1 MSTSILYHAWGIIGY
16 DHVAT
21 RYVEGNMIFEVKKQ
35 AERLHCS
42 CCRSHEIICRGTTS
56 RMFRTLP
63 VGGRPVFLEL
73 PVQRVECLACGV
85 VRQVN
90 LGFADPRVSYTKRF
104 ERYALELLRFTT
116 ILDVAHHLGVSWD
129 VIKGIQKQ
137 HLTKRFSKTNL
148 ANLHRLAI
156 DEIAVRKGHK
166 YMTVAMDLDSGAVVF
181 VGDSKGQEALDPFWI
196 QIRKAKPRIEAVA
209 TDMGA
214 AYIAAVRENLPNAAI
229 VLDHFHVIKSFND
242 KLSDL
247 RRELFQEATDKLHKS
262 VLKGTR
268 WLLLKNPE
276 NLDPK
281 KNEKARLEEALHLNQ
296 PLATAYILKEELR
309 TFWNQPN
316 KMKAEKAI
324 WSWIAKAESSG
335 IRILKVFA
343 KTLTI
348 HIREILAF
356 YDHRISTGPLE
367 GMNNKIKTMKRQAYG
382 FRDMEFFKLKIMALH
397 ETKYALVG

>member
-16 DHVAT
+16 DYVAT
-21 RYVEGNMIFEVKKQ
+21 RFVEGRMIFEVRKKSK
-35 AERLHCS
+35 RIRCS
-42 CCRSHEIICRGTTS
+42 CCGSQEVICRGSTS

-73 PVQRVECLACGV
+73 PVQRVECRKCRV
-85 VRQVN
+85 VRQAA
-90 LGFADPRVSYTKRF
+90 LDFADPRVSYTKRF
-104 ERYALELLRFTT
+104 ERYAIELLRFST
-116 ILDVAHHLGVSWD
+116 ILDVARHLSVSWD

-137 HLTKRFSKTNL
+137 HLGKRFSKPNL
-148 ANLHRLAI
+148 ANLRRLAI

-166 YMTVAMDLDSGAVVF
+166 YMTVVMDLDSGAVVF
-181 VGDSKGQEALDPFWI
+181 VGDSKGQEALEPFWI
-196 QIRKAKPRIEAVA
+196 QIRKTKSLIEAVA

-247 RRELFQEATDKLHKS
+247 RRELYREATDKLHKT

-276 NLDPK
+276 NLDSE
-281 KNEKARLEEALHLNQ
+281 KNERAKLEEALHLNK
-296 PLATAYILKEELR
+296 PLATAYLLKEELR

-316 KMKAEKAI
+316 KTEAAWAI
-324 WSWIAKAESSG
+324 RSWIAKAEASG

-343 KTLTI
+343 KTIAI
-348 HIREILAF
+348 HIQEILAY